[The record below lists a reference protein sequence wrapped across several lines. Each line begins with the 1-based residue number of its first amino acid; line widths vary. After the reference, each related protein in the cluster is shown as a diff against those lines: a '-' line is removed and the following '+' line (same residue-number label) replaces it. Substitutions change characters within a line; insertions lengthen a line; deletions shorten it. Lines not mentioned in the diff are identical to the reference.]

1 MGKHVAAAVGAAVGE
16 AVPFEDLDVTAF
28 VVFGPLDV
36 LGAAWKD
43 LIMPLLVTAAVLNPV
58 THTRRI
64 VPRAAMAMKLLRL
77 LNKLL
82 V

>member
-1 MGKHVAAAVGAAVGE
+1 M
-16 AVPFEDLDVTAF
+16 PFKDLDVTAF

-58 THTRRI
+58 THTTRI
-64 VPRAAMAMKLLRL
+64 VPRTVATAIILVLPLLK
-77 LNKLL
+77 KLL